1 MAPKM
6 VQPGADY
13 LPAVKN
19 KFMRTIIAPTD
30 FSPVS
35 INAVNY
41 AADMACMLR
50 ANLTLFHVYPIP
62 QPVSEVPIT
71 EYSIEQME
79 SDAKRK
85 INALKEDLLDRTG
98 ERIIIHNELRA
109 GDVLSNL
116 TGYCA
121 EVMPYAVVMGAE
133 SLGGLERFIL
143 GGKTTGAVERLES
156 PLFIV
161 PATAK
166 FKRIA
171 KIGLACDLKK
181 VIETVRAREIREL
194 VNEFEAELHVLNIRE
209 NFQDTVSAEA
219 AEESDW
225 LKAMLGELHPK
236 YHFIND
242 PDMEHGIVEFAKK
255 KKLDLLIVIPKKH
268 KLLSKLFHPSHS
280 LRLVLHTQVPVISL
294 HE

>member
-1 MAPKM
+1 M

-194 VNEFEAELHVLNIRE
+194 VNEFEAELHVLNIRD

-219 AEESDW
+219 AGESDW

-268 KLLSKLFHPSHS
+268 KLFSKLFHPSHS

>member
-1 MAPKM
+1 
-6 VQPGADY
+6 
-13 LPAVKN
+13 
-19 KFMRTIIAPTD
+19 MRTIIAPTD

-62 QPVSEVPIT
+62 QPVSEAPIT
-71 EYSIEQME
+71 EYSIEQIE
-79 SDAKRK
+79 SDARRK
-85 INALKEDLLDRTG
+85 INALKEALLDRTG

-143 GGKTTGAVERLES
+143 GGKTTGAVMRLELL
-156 PLFIV
+156 LFIV

-181 VIETVRAREIREL
+181 VIETVRVREIREL
-194 VNEFEAELHVLNIRE
+194 VNEFDAELHVLNIRE
-209 NFQDTVSAEA
+209 NFQDTISTEA
-219 AEESDW
+219 AGEADW

-242 PDMEHGIVEFAKK
+242 PDMEHGIVGFVEK
-255 KKLDLLIVIPKKH
+255 KKLDLLIIIPKKH
-268 KLLSKLFHPSHS
+268 KLLGKLFHHS
-280 LRLVLHTQVPVISL
+280 DSQRLVLHTQVPVISL